1 MSWVE
6 CIICACWRSGWQ
18 MTFLHRFVQLLKEE
32 KYLCVHDA
40 HYVRSRGYH
49 VSVFFFSFCLSFYC
63 AVFFIFVTLRP
74 LHHHW
79 CVGILPLLVVAAE
92 FRTDTPS
99 DMRYACA
106 CFASFAVFHRSK
118 STVLTE
124 QTVDFTKWRVLR
136 ALFTW
141 YLYGFQQQRR

>member
-1 MSWVE
+1 MTDGV
-6 CIICACWRSGWQ
+6 CINVILLTIIICLPWDELSGVHYMCMLAIWLANDVSSSFCSIVERRKIFVCARCTLRSKPRISCVGF
-18 MTFLHRFVQLLKEE
+18 FLL
-32 KYLCVHDA
+32 
-40 HYVRSRGYH
+40 
-49 VSVFFFSFCLSFYC
+49 FCLSFYC
-63 AVFFIFVTLRP
+63 AQFFIFVTLRP

-124 QTVDFTKWRVLR
+124 QTVDFTK
-136 ALFTW
+136 
-141 YLYGFQQQRR
+141 